1 MLRAKNVN
9 MLQGPLFKNIVLY
22 TIPIIITNTLQLLFN
37 AADIIVVGRYCGSL
51 SVAAVGSTGSIVN
64 LLVNIMIGLSIG
76 TGICAA
82 QSIGARDE
90 RATSQT
96 VHTAIPIALIIGG
109 VVSILGF
116 LFSGTILHMMNT
128 PDDILPLASV
138 YLKIYFLGAISN
150 SVYNFGSSILRA
162 AGDTKSPLIFL
173 SLSGVLNVVMNI
185 IFVKWFN
192 MNVAGVALATSISQT
207 VSAGL
212 VIITLAKRNDACR
225 LTLKNIRIHKKVL
238 SKVMRIGVP
247 AGLQSSMFSVSNVII
262 QSSVNTFGSVVVSGG
277 AAAANIEGF
286 LYTAMNALYQTS
298 LNFTGQNFGAKN
310 FKRIKKIL
318 LQCISSV
325 LVLGFTLGIAL
336 YVFARPLLS
345 IYITDSP
352 LAIEAGVTRMSYI
365 CIFYFLCGIME
376 VLSGTVRG
384 MGYSFSPMVIS
395 VVFACIFRIVWIFT
409 VFTAPQYHTLGG
421 IYSTYPI
428 SWFLTIVAYL
438 VLYFIIMKKTKRQ
451 LNSAGGGYGK

>member
-1 MLRAKNVN
+1 MLRTKNVN
-9 MLQGPLFKNIVLY
+9 MLEGPLFKNIVLF

-37 AADIIVVGRYCGSL
+37 AADIVVVGRYCGSL

-64 LLVNIMIGLSIG
+64 LLINIMIGLSVG
-76 TGICAA
+76 VGICTA
-82 QSIGARDE
+82 QSIGARDD

-96 VHTAIPIALIIGG
+96 VHTSIPIALIIGG
-109 VVSILGF
+109 LVSLLGF
-116 LFSGTILHMMNT
+116 FFSDTFLRLMNT
-128 PDDILPLASV
+128 PDDILPLASI
-138 YLKIYFLGAISN
+138 YLKIYFLGTISN

-162 AGDTKSPLIFL
+162 AGDTKSPLVFL
-173 SLSGVLNVVMNI
+173 SIAGVLNVTMNI
-185 IFVKWFN
+185 IFVKFFN
-192 MNVAGVALATSISQT
+192 MNVAGVALATSLSQT
-207 VSAGL
+207 ISAVL
-212 VIITLAKRNDACR
+212 VIITLAKRKDACR
-225 LTLKNIRIHKKVL
+225 LIFKNLRIHKKVF

-247 AGLQSSMFSVSNVII
+247 AGIQSSMFSVSNVII

-286 LYTAMNALYQTS
+286 LYNAMHALHLTS
-298 LNFTGQNFGAKN
+298 LNFTGQNYGANN

-318 LQCISSV
+318 WQCFSSV
-325 LVLGFTLGIAL
+325 LVLGATLGVAL

-384 MGYSFSPMVIS
+384 MGYSFSPMIIS
-395 VVFACIFRIVWIFT
+395 VLFACVFRIAWIFT
-409 VFTAPQYHTLGG
+409 VFTAPKYHTLGG

-428 SWFLTIVAYL
+428 SWLLTIIAY
-438 VLYFIIMKKTKRQ
+438 VILYAIIMKKIKKKS
-451 LNSAGGGYGK
+451 NAAGVDYGK

>member
-212 VIITLAKRNDACR
+212 VIITLLR
-225 LTLKNIRIHKKVL
+225 LC
-238 SKVMRIGVP
+238 
-247 AGLQSSMFSVSNVII
+247 Q
-262 QSSVNTFGSVVVSGG
+262 
-277 AAAANIEGF
+277 
-286 LYTAMNALYQTS
+286 
-298 LNFTGQNFGAKN
+298 
-310 FKRIKKIL
+310 
-318 LQCISSV
+318 
-325 LVLGFTLGIAL
+325 
-336 YVFARPLLS
+336 
-345 IYITDSP
+345 
-352 LAIEAGVTRMSYI
+352 
-365 CIFYFLCGIME
+365 
-376 VLSGTVRG
+376 
-384 MGYSFSPMVIS
+384 
-395 VVFACIFRIVWIFT
+395 
-409 VFTAPQYHTLGG
+409 
-421 IYSTYPI
+421 
-428 SWFLTIVAYL
+428 
-438 VLYFIIMKKTKRQ
+438 
-451 LNSAGGGYGK
+451 